1 MLCRDELCP
10 GGSLLHPQ
18 IWAPWPETV
27 PASPAPCFSSR
38 TIHLI
43 GTSFGVGAPCL
54 LGVVM
59 GASGPQASTMLCAAC
74 FPACREGQFGR
85 NCQETCQRAQGC
97 RGLSFCLPD
106 PYGCSCAS
114 GWSGSRCN
122 QGTGM
127 WASATRPCLGV
138 PAPMW
143 DHRQTVAG
151 DSSEDFSS
159 HRLSPRIL
167 RP

>member
-1 MLCRDELCP
+1 MPRGFPAAPPDLGTMARNCACIPSPLLLEQDRPPHRDKLW
-10 GGSLLHPQ
+10 G
-18 IWAPWPETV
+18 
-27 PASPAPCFSSR
+27 
-38 TIHLI
+38 
-43 GTSFGVGAPCL
+43 GAPCL

-59 GASGPQASTMLCAAC
+59 GASGPQASTTLCTAC

-127 WASATRPCLGV
+127 WVSATRPCVGV

-143 DHRQTVAG
+143 DHRHTVAG

-159 HRLSPRIL
+159 HSLSPGIL